1 LNRPELQNNRH
12 ARGGHEPGNRS
23 SGNDAQRA
31 VPQRAVPQRAVPQ
44 RAALQLFAPC
54 PRGLEPALS
63 DELAALGARDCRIT
77 GGGVAFTGDASV
89 AMLAN
94 LHSRIASRILMQ
106 IVAGRCRDEDALY
119 RLARRIEW
127 EHWFNERVT
136 MRVDVSAQRSPLRS
150 LNFATL
156 RVKDA
161 ICDRFRDLT
170 GVRPSINTR
179 APDVRVFAFL
189 EAVDA
194 TLYLDLSGEA
204 LFKRGWRSEEDSAGA
219 APLKENL
226 AAGLL
231 ALAGWQPGLP
241 LHDPM
246 CGSGTLLIEAA
257 QRTLG
262 IAPGTGRGFGFERLT
277 GFEALE
283 FANLR
288 QAAEQLAH
296 AARLQLAQNGGAL
309 PISGSDIDPRAVE
322 RTNRNLLLAGIPAG
336 AVSVAEAD
344 FGAVRPSEAARPAP
358 GIIVTNPPYG
368 ARLHAQLHGRDE
380 APDDDTPGN
389 DKSSSARPAPHQ
401 AQGADDDDHQ
411 RAMQAIGATLRRDF
425 GGWRA
430 CLLSP
435 DSELPRQLG
444 MQPARRTPLFNG
456 AIECRLFCFEI
467 FDRSQRSPT
476 QRTPST
482 TQPAT

>member
-1 LNRPELQNNRH
+1 MPNGRPS
-12 ARGGHEPGNRS
+12 RGGREPGHR
-23 SGNDAQRA
+23 SGNDNA
-31 VPQRAVPQRAVPQ
+31 PRAVPQ

-77 GGGVAFTGDASV
+77 GGGVAFTGDASI

-106 IVAGRCRDEDALY
+106 IIAGRCRDEDALY
-119 RLARRIEW
+119 RLARRVEW

-136 MRVDVSAQRSPLRS
+136 MRVDISAQRSPLRS

-189 EAVDA
+189 EAIDA

-204 LFKRGWRSEEDSAGA
+204 LFKRGWRSAEDSAGA

-226 AAGLL
+226 AAGLV
-231 ALAGWQPGLP
+231 ALAGWQPDRP

-257 QRTLG
+257 QRALS
-262 IAPGTGRGFGFERLT
+262 IAPGMGRGFGFERLT
-277 GFEALE
+277 GFDTLG

-288 QAAEQLAH
+288 QAAEQAAH
-296 AARLQLAQNGGAL
+296 AARLQLAEHGGVL
-309 PISGSDIDPRAVE
+309 PISGADIDPRAVD
-322 RTNRNLLLAGIPAG
+322 RTIRNLLLAGIPAD
-336 AVSVAEAD
+336 AVSVAVAD
-344 FGAVRPSEAARPAP
+344 FGAVRPAPAARPAP
-358 GIIVTNPPYG
+358 GIILTNPPYG
-368 ARLHAQLHGRDE
+368 ARLHAWLHGRDE
-380 APDDDTPGN
+380 PLDDDAPGF
-389 DKSSSARPAPHQ
+389 RPSGAKPPPHPTQ
-401 AQGADDDDHQ
+401 LAEDDDDHQ
-411 RAMQAIGATLRRDF
+411 RAMQAVGATLRRDF

-435 DSELPRQLG
+435 DPELPRQLG

-456 AIECRLFCFEI
+456 AIECRLFCFDI
-467 FDRSQRSPT
+467 FDRSQRSPAH
-476 QRTPST
+476 PA
-482 TQPAT
+482 TQPTT

>member
-1 LNRPELQNNRH
+1 MNGAETRNGRPLRSGREPDNRNSGQN
-12 ARGGHEPGNRS
+12 APRG
-23 SGNDAQRA
+23 A
-31 VPQRAVPQRAVPQ
+31 PQ

-54 PRGLEPALS
+54 PRGLEPALAE
-63 DELAALGARDCRIT
+63 ELAALGARDCRIT

-106 IVAGRCRDEDALY
+106 IIAGRCRDEDALY
-119 RLARRIEW
+119 RLARRVEW

-189 EAVDA
+189 EAIDA

-204 LFKRGWRSEEDSAGA
+204 LFKRGWRSAEDSAGA

-231 ALAGWQPGLP
+231 ALAGWQPGRP
-241 LHDPM
+241 LLDPM

-257 QRTLG
+257 QRALG
-262 IAPGTGRGFGFERLT
+262 IAPGTGRSFGFERLT
-277 GFEALE
+277 GFEPLE

-288 QAAEQLAH
+288 QAAEQAAQ

-309 PISGSDIDPRAVE
+309 PISGSDIDPRAVD

-336 AVSVAEAD
+336 AVSVAVAD
-344 FGAVRPSEAARPAP
+344 FGALRPAPASLPAP

-368 ARLHAQLHGRDE
+368 ARLHARLHGGDDL
-380 APDDDTPGN
+380 PDDDAPGYRP
-389 DKSSSARPAPHQ
+389 SGVRPAE
-401 AQGADDDDHQ
+401 AQPAPPSDDDDHQ

-435 DSELPRQLG
+435 DPELPRQLG

-456 AIECRLFCFEI
+456 AIECRLFCFDI
-467 FDRSQRSPT
+467 FDRSQRSATHPANQPT
-476 QRTPST
+476 T
-482 TQPAT
+482 